1 MFLEVRRG
9 AARGPNGQSSS
20 IVQAVSVELSSPA
33 APPDAPRPP
42 GRVGQS
48 ARKAEAAKESGRA
61 WSRMP
66 QKTDRELVDA
76 ARAGDSEAFGG
87 LVRRHQK
94 RIYRLALHLLRDSA
108 EAEDVT
114 QDTFVRA
121 YGALDRFDG
130 RSEPF
135 TWMYRIA
142 VNLSLNA
149 IRARK
154 ANRRAT
160 TPDDPRI
167 EGLLVERRG
176 TLADPAALSADRE
189 IALALCEGL
198 DRLSETLRTTLILVS
213 VDGLSHAL
221 ASDIL
226 GCPEGTVAWRVHE
239 ARRKLRA
246 YLEQRGY
253 AVKEE

>member
-1 MFLEVRRG
+1 M
-9 AARGPNGQSSS
+9 A
-20 IVQAVSVELSSPA
+20 
-33 APPDAPRPP
+33 
-42 GRVGQS
+42 
-48 ARKAEAAKESGRA
+48 
-61 WSRMP
+61 
-66 QKTDRELVDA
+66 QKSDRELVDE
-76 ARAGDSEAFGG
+76 ARSGQAEAFGV

-94 RIYRLALHLLRDSA
+94 RIYRLAVHLLRDAA

-149 IRARK
+149 IRSRK
-154 ANRRAT
+154 TGRKGT

-167 EGLLVERRG
+167 EAFLVERRASH
-176 TLADPAALSADRE
+176 ADPAALASDRQMAV
-189 IALALCEGL
+189 ALAAGIDE
-198 DRLSETLRTTLILVS
+198 LSDTLRTTLILVS
-213 VDGLSHAL
+213 VEGLSHSEA
-221 ASDIL
+221 AEIL

-239 ARRKLRA
+239 ARKKLRA
-246 YLEQRGY
+246 HLDKHGY
-253 AVKEE
+253 SEKDAGEE

>member
-1 MFLEVRRG
+1 
-9 AARGPNGQSSS
+9 
-20 IVQAVSVELSSPA
+20 
-33 APPDAPRPP
+33 
-42 GRVGQS
+42 
-48 ARKAEAAKESGRA
+48 
-61 WSRMP
+61 MP

-76 ARAGDSEAFGG
+76 ARKGDAEAFGV

-94 RIYRLALHLLRDSA
+94 RIYRLAVHMLRDAA

-114 QDTFVRA
+114 QDCFVRA

-149 IRARK
+149 IRSRK
-154 ANRRAT
+154 TSRKVT

-167 EGLLVERRG
+167 EGLMVDKSGVTGNPAG
-176 TLADPAALSADRE
+176 TAADRE
-189 IALALCEGL
+189 MALALCDGI
-198 DRLSETLRTTLILVS
+198 DALSESLRTTLILVS
-213 VDGLSHAL
+213 VDGLSHA
-221 ASDIL
+221 AAADIL

-246 YLEQRGY
+246 HLAERGY
-253 AVKEE
+253 DREGSEDA